1 HDPARADAYL
11 LRGTARAAHGQSDL
25 ALADFAQS
33 IELDPEN
40 SETFIA
46 RSELYTDLEQPDL
59 AQLDMERALQLLTE
73 MAGATVERAEAA
85 AGFGVAGL
93 LYMQGKQALSNGDYA
108 EAAEHFEA
116 ALERAPNEL
125 PPRLGRMMT
134 AYLLED
140 WTTAIDQAT
149 VVLEQD
155 AENSSARQLRG
166 LAYAELGEIA
176 AAVADLDAYV
186 AANADVPKPYQLRAS
201 VRSKFGLHAEALPDY
216 LKALELDPEDA
227 VSFNGLAW
235 VFATVAE
242 LRQPS
247 SAVECATRANE
258 LTEFE
263 NPDYLDTLAAAH
275 ASGGDFAR
283 AVQVMD
289 KALELAPDRES
300 FRLNRGAYAQ
310 GQLPAYD

>member
-1 HDPARADAYL
+1 MTTPIDDLNRAEAALNADDPHEALEVLSRRLAETPSFVSAYRLRAQVHTTLGRVIEAIADWSQAIRLEPEEAQHRAERAALYLRQRQHEECIADCEIIIQHDPARADAYL

-85 AGFGVAGL
+85 AGLGVAGL

-140 WTTAIDQAT
+140 WSTAIDQAT

-155 AENSSARQLRG
+155 AENSSARQVRG

-201 VRSKFGLHAEALPDY
+201 VRSKFGL
-216 LKALELDPEDA
+216 
-227 VSFNGLAW
+227 
-235 VFATVAE
+235 
-242 LRQPS
+242 
-247 SAVECATRANE
+247 
-258 LTEFE
+258 
-263 NPDYLDTLAAAH
+263 
-275 ASGGDFAR
+275 
-283 AVQVMD
+283 
-289 KALELAPDRES
+289 
-300 FRLNRGAYAQ
+300 
-310 GQLPAYD
+310 